1 MFESM
6 KHSVAIGGTGF
17 EFSMNSLGG
26 CGSLST
32 NFGLGMSLHV
42 FNQIKVFVSD
52 EKHLQPYLL
61 TPFTLRAFLVCSGSF
76 MPVPSASFAIR
87 ESLPVVPR
95 SKPALRSFDFDNKK
109 EYIIIK
115 ITSD

>member
-17 EFSMNSLGG
+17 EFSINSLGG

-52 EKHLQPYLL
+52 EKHQ
-61 TPFTLRAFLVCSGSF
+61 
-76 MPVPSASFAIR
+76 
-87 ESLPVVPR
+87 
-95 SKPALRSFDFDNKK
+95 
-109 EYIIIK
+109 IK
-115 ITSD
+115 ICIFSRTC